1 MKNIIEKKMDLEIL
15 LRNSIWENQEYG
27 LTYKFQNES
36 DLWINGNAHF
46 NYKIDIENEK
56 LILKCFPNGKN
67 YFIELKYEQT
77 ISLHDYKDNFELK
90 FYAFVG
96 LQF

>member
-1 MKNIIEKKMDLEIL
+1 MKNIIERKTELETL
-15 LRNSIWENQEYG
+15 LKNSIWQNHTYG

-46 NYKIDIENEK
+46 NYKIDIENDE

-67 YFIELKYEQT
+67 YIIELNYGVT
-77 ISLHDYKDNFELK
+77 ITLHDNKEKFEL
-90 FYAFVG
+90 
-96 LQF
+96 QFNDKL